1 MFRLITEKK
10 INLYDNSNLDDIA
23 EYLSH
28 VVILN
33 EDFEET
39 CKTAKKGDFVFFDSP
54 YAPLKPES
62 FEAYTKEGFPL
73 NDHKRLAMVFH
84 ELTKKGV
91 FCMLTNH
98 NTDLILELYYDC
110 NIKIVPVK
118 RMINSDASKRTGEEV
133 IITNY

>member
-1 MFRLITEKK
+1 MKILKRLVKLQKK
-10 INLYDNSNLDDIA
+10 
-23 EYLSH
+23 
-28 VVILN
+28 VILY
-33 EDFEET
+33 
-39 CKTAKKGDFVFFDSP
+39 FFDSP

-62 FEAYTKEGFPL
+62 FEAYTKEGFTL
-73 NDHKRLAMVFH
+73 DDHKRLAMVLH
-84 ELTKKGV
+84 KLSEKGV

-98 NTDLILELYYDC
+98 NTDLIRELYYDC